1 MEQGFELRF
10 GRLKI
15 PMQLSLSHDVCVCV
29 GCVCMCGMYV
39 CIHVMCVHMVCV
51 CVHGG
56 MCVCGVYVWY
66 VWYVFVC
73 V

>member
-1 MEQGFELRF
+1 MEQGFEMRF

-39 CIHVMCVHMVCV
+39 CIHVVCVHMVCV
-51 CVHGG
+51 CAI
-56 MCVCGVYVWY
+56 
-66 VWYVFVC
+66 FL
-73 V
+73 